1 MRKEEKGNKQMR
13 FYVSKHHD
21 AQAGIHT
28 HTCTHF
34 YQKFIEQENIYTNQ
48 TKINLKN
55 GIYLIEGT

>member
-28 HTCTHF
+28 HTHMHTF
-34 YQKFIEQENIYTNQ
+34 LSKIYRTRKYLHESNED
-48 TKINLKN
+48 KSEKRNLFN
-55 GIYLIEGT
+55 